1 MEGAG
6 AGPGGGRRTRRGEPS
21 ASGPTSGRATCGQ
34 KLMATACCS
43 VAMAEVTCGG
53 GGGGKRPT
61 RWPSSACCTISRSY
75 LTISWMMAFSWLLN
89 TPELRSCCTL
99 CSRIEFFL
107 PGGRGRGVSA
117 GCAPGAYGEGSGAR
131 SAQRACVGAPPTCS
145 RQRGVCRVQRML
157 SSAGCIQQEHFYILQ
172 A

>member
-1 MEGAG
+1 MAAG
-6 AGPGGGRRTRRGEPS
+6 TGPGGRRRTRRGELS

-107 PGGRGRGVSA
+107 PGDRGVV
-117 GCAPGAYGEGSGAR
+117 
-131 SAQRACVGAPPTCS
+131 SAQG
-145 RQRGVCRVQRML
+145 
-157 SSAGCIQQEHFYILQ
+157 SASCIQWVGVSSRHTAACTEHLLHTSTRYWAQTLQ
-172 A
+172 PVGTEHLHKASR